1 MESAGQKCHG
11 ECMTEMSWR
20 VQDRNVVEC
29 MMEMSW
35 RVHDGNVMESA

>member
-1 MESAGQKCHG
+1 MSWRVHDGNVMESAGQKCHG
-11 ECMTEMSWR
+11 
-20 VQDRNVVEC
+20 EC

>member
-1 MESAGQKCHG
+1 MTEMMDG

-20 VQDRNVVEC
+20 VHDGNVDGEC